1 MDEEIIINKGY
12 LDDLGTADLIALPIY
27 LIIIFFIATV
37 IKQKNIKDKPYYK
50 YFTIAILFKIFGA
63 ISFCFIYTYYY
74 KGGDTIGYF
83 ESTCAFCNLL
93 VSRTSDFFDVFT
105 SSHSSSGMNTFD
117 SHTGYPW
124 LYLYNEER
132 TLFLIKLLTP
142 IVFLSFKSY
151 LLSTIVLACLCFVGV
166 WEMFKMLVSY
176 YPKYYKEIAI
186 GIFFV
191 PTVVFWGSGMLKD
204 SVTLSTICWVI
215 TTFEKIFIKKVS
227 IKKNIFLLLLFGY
240 ILISIKPYILM
251 PAIPGLIIWVSYSR
265 IHKIKN
271 NFLRYSSIPFII
283 TLSLVGGI
291 FILSNLGDQL
301 GKFSLDNIFETAVVT
316 QDDLKRDAYGGNSYD
331 IGKIDPSISGFI
343 EKAPAAIM
351 AGLYRPYFW
360 EANNVVMLITG
371 TENFALIIL
380 TLILIIRLKIFGI
393 FRLLFDNPILLFLF
407 LYSIIFA
414 FSLGISTSN
423 FGALIRFKIAFLPFF
438 ASTLLIMYKL
448 IGEKK

>member
-1 MDEEIIINKGY
+1 
-12 LDDLGTADLIALPIY
+12 
-27 LIIIFFIATV
+27 
-37 IKQKNIKDKPYYK
+37 
-50 YFTIAILFKIFGA
+50 
-63 ISFCFIYTYYY
+63 
-74 KGGDTIGYF
+74 
-83 ESTCAFCNLL
+83 
-93 VSRTSDFFDVFT
+93 
-105 SSHSSSGMNTFD
+105 
-117 SHTGYPW
+117 
-124 LYLYNEER
+124 
-132 TLFLIKLLTP
+132 
-142 IVFLSFKSY
+142 
-151 LLSTIVLACLCFVGV
+151 
-166 WEMFKMLVSY
+166 
-176 YPKYYKEIAI
+176 
-186 GIFFV
+186 
-191 PTVVFWGSGMLKD
+191 
-204 SVTLSTICWVI
+204 
-215 TTFEKIFIKKVS
+215 
-227 IKKNIFLLLLFGY
+227 
-240 ILISIKPYILM
+240 M

-360 EANNVVMLITG
+360 EANNIVMLITG

-438 ASTLLIMYKL
+438 ASTLLIMYRL